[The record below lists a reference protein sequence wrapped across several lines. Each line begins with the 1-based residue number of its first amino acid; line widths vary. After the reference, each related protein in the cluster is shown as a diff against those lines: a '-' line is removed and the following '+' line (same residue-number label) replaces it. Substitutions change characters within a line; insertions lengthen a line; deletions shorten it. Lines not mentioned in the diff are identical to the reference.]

1 MNYRLL
7 QAKDEQEKQRFVPLL
22 LLADESEEMI
32 RKYLGKGDL
41 YYLVDA
47 SSETVGV
54 IVMLAW
60 NDGTV
65 EMKNVAIT
73 PEHRGKGLGKLLV
86 TKAMQIYR
94 EKGFKRFI
102 VGTAN
107 SSIGNL
113 AFYQKLGFRMF
124 AIRKDFFLDYP
135 SEIWENGIR
144 AMDMIMLEKVET

>member
-1 MNYRLL
+1 VNYHLL
-7 QAKDEQEKQRFVPLL
+7 QAKDEQEKQKFMPLL
-22 LLADESEEMI
+22 LLADESEEKI

-41 YYLVDA
+41 FYLVN
-47 SSETVGV
+47 SSSKTVGV
-54 IVMLAW
+54 IVLLAL
-60 NDGTV
+60 NGVTV
-65 EMKNVAIT
+65 EIKNVAIS

-86 TKAMQIYR
+86 TRALQIYK
-94 EKGFKRFI
+94 EKGIKHFI

-124 AIRKDFFLDYP
+124 AIKKDFFLDYP

-144 AMDMIMLEKVET
+144 AVDLIMLEKEET